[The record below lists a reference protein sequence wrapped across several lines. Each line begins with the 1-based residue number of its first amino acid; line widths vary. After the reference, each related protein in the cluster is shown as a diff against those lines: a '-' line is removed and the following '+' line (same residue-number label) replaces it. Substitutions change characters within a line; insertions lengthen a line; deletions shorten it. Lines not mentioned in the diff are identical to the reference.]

1 MTVYEK
7 YISLQQ
13 KYFES
18 LLTFNLLSE
27 CYCYAKK
34 TIKIAQDLS
43 YFGDKWQHVKCASI
57 SNAKNLLMKLI

>member
-1 MTVYEK
+1 M
-7 YISLQQ
+7 
-13 KYFES
+13 
-18 LLTFNLLSE
+18 LLLCVINV
-27 CYCYAKK
+27 CMYVCKK

>member
-1 MTVYEK
+1 M
-7 YISLQQ
+7 
-13 KYFES
+13 
-18 LLTFNLLSE
+18 LLL
-27 CYCYAKK
+27 CKK